1 MASPGEKKGQRR
13 GSCGHVMASFDLHDK
28 YARCRDKLI
37 GEDDC
42 VKDKPCK
49 ICDGFSVSQKDML
62 ATPSYKIRK
71 EKKAGILVSPKDI
84 TVLHPVDNEPTF
96 QSPSGQPSQS
106 PAHPPSTP
114 PSSSSQTTSFV
125 TSGQLAAIADK
136 WSEQFARME
145 ALLSRGNVFSTPV
158 SAVKPVDTHNLISD
172 NAFLAPATRPTSPV
186 EAPVAVGAPVD
197 DKHRD
202 QKDKKKSH
210 KSRKDRHSDKDVKSS
225 SSISKTD
232 KKCVDK
238 KSVRVRDRSAS
249 LVPRSVKKK
258 GPSSSSPPP
267 DTSSG
272 PESAHQAGVT
282 KGESSSTVGFDK
294 NVTVSH
300 SRSSTMAPPECVQSF
315 IQTGAGFSPQETEHY
330 DQVSED
336 ELELSASLAG
346 SDEGQLSDVTDPP
359 EQTEDMSYRETVRS
373 VRSFMGWH
381 HIPAF
386 ETDYAEPDKSNN
398 PWKGKNPRKPT
409 RISVAMPPDDWL
421 CQKLERLNL
430 TVAEGYPSRSQDSA
444 GLKRDQFVKV
454 PKSQGK
460 WYKMHLMKPEE
471 RHRPGRS
478 VFSWRNSEAKVNS
491 QFPRITR
498 ASAYPSTGPPS
509 RPIAQ
514 ESLRRWERAAREDSY
529 IINHAAGFSRCSTE
543 LQEKMSQN
551 ITLLCSRLNKGKT
564 SEDVTNALNDLRDL
578 MAFHEKVLVAMGM
591 SLQHLAD
598 SLIRQHVKSGL
609 ITT

>member
-1 MASPGEKKGQRR
+1 MASPGDKKGQRR
-13 GSCGHVMASFDLHDK
+13 GSCGHVIASFDLHDK
-28 YARCRDKLI
+28 CARCRDKLI
-37 GEDDC
+37 GEDGC

-49 ICDGFSVSQKDML
+49 ICDGFSASQKNML
-62 ATPSYKIRK
+62 ATPSYKIRE
-71 EKKAGILVSPKDI
+71 EKKAGILVSPKDV
-84 TVLHPVDNEPTF
+84 TVLQPVDNEPTF

-114 PSSSSQTTSFV
+114 PSSSSQTASFV

-145 ALLSRGNVFSTPV
+145 VLLSRGNVFSTLV

-172 NAFLAPATRPTSPV
+172 NPFLAPATRPTGPV
-186 EAPVAVGAPVD
+186 EAPVAVEAPVD

-202 QKDKKKSH
+202 QKEKKKTH
-210 KSRKDRHSDKDVKSS
+210 KSRKDRHTDKDVKSDIKS
-225 SSISKTD
+225 SSSVSKTD

-238 KSVRVRDRSAS
+238 SVRVCDRSAS
-249 LVPRSVKKK
+249 PVPRSVKKK

-272 PESAHQAGVT
+272 PESAHQAGIT
-282 KGESSSTVGFDK
+282 KGENSRAVDFDK
-294 NVTVSH
+294 NVTGSH
-300 SRSSTMAPPECVQSF
+300 SRAPTVAPPERVQSF
-315 IQTGAGFSPQETEHY
+315 VQTGACAFLQETEHY
-330 DQVSED
+330 EQVSEA
-336 ELELSASLAG
+336 ELDQSASLAG

-373 VRSFMGWH
+373 VRAFMGWH

-430 TVAEGYPSRSQDSA
+430 TVAERSPSRSQDSA

-454 PKSQGK
+454 PKSQRK

-471 RHRPGRS
+471 PHRPGRS

-509 RPIAQ
+509 MPIAQ

-529 IINHAAGFSRCSTE
+529 IISHAAGFSRCSTE

-551 ITLLCSRLNKGKT
+551 IALLCSRQNKGKT
-564 SEDVTNALNDLRDL
+564 SKDVTNALNDLRDL
-578 MAFHEKVLVAMGM
+578 MAFHQKVSVAMGM
-591 SLQHLAD
+591 SL
-598 SLIRQHVKSGL
+598 
-609 ITT
+609 